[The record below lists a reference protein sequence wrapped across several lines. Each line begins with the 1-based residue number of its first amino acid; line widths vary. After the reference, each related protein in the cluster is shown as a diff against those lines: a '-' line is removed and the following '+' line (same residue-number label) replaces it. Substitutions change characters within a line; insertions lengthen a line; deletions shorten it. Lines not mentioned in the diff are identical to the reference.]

1 MPDQELLRAVLI
13 RHGHTE
19 YTDIPPDITLRG
31 KAALSSNSYPIQTF
45 SAGYPIHL
53 YTSPKVRAV
62 GSGNYLN
69 YFLRGEALG
78 EEPALGAVHLRQPE
92 RALRIFAGYRSLT
105 DPLAV
110 EKAYWKH
117 MEFDDPAIFET
128 RAQVRSRIF
137 QFLTN
142 LISRHSQQ
150 VEPLCYVLVSH
161 VETLCHLIDRPFSYD
176 FSVVDPVKCAEP
188 IYLVV
193 QRQRASIHLV
203 ITFRGQSV
211 SLPYNVQNPQAP
223 Y

>member
-1 MPDQELLRAVLI
+1 MPDQELFRAVLI
-13 RHGHTE
+13 RHGHTD

-31 KAALSSNSYPIQTF
+31 KAALSCNSYPIKTF
-45 SAGYPIHL
+45 SAGYPIYL
-53 YTSPKVRAV
+53 YTSSKVRAV
-62 GSGNYLN
+62 GSGQYLN
-69 YFLRGEALG
+69 YFLEGQILG
-78 EEPALGAVHLRQPE
+78 EEAALGAVHLHQPE
-92 RALRIFAGYRSLT
+92 SAQRIFAGYRSLS

-110 EKAYWKH
+110 EKAYWKQA
-117 MEFDDPAIFET
+117 EFDNPAIFET

-142 LISRHSQQ
+142 LVSQHSNE
-150 VEPLCYVLVSH
+150 VEPICYVFVSH

-193 QRQRASIHLV
+193 QRHHASLRLS
-203 ITFRGQSV
+203 ITFRGHSV
-211 SLPYNVQNPQAP
+211 TLPYNVQSPQAP